1 MSVLITYWSMTG
13 NTKIMA
19 EAIFEGVKTI
29 NEDVTI
35 KSVDEINP
43 REINKFEKILFGSPA
58 MGFEELDQDFYI
70 PWYEIAEK
78 SLTNQLIG
86 LFGSFG
92 WGDGEWLKKWE
103 KRIRKNKLNL
113 FEKSL
118 KVNTVYIEECYQEC
132 FNFGVLFAKK

>member
-1 MSVLITYWSMTG
+1 MSILITYWSMTG

-19 EAIFEGVKTI
+19 EAIYEGIKSI
-29 NEDVTI
+29 NEEVII

-43 REINKFEKILFGSPA
+43 REINKYNKILFGSPA
-58 MGFEELDQDFYI
+58 MGFEELDQDFYM

-78 SLTNQLIG
+78 TLTNQLIG

-103 KRIRKNKLNL
+103 KRIKSKGLNL
-113 FEKSL
+113 FNQTL
-118 KVNTVYIEECYQEC
+118 KVNTAHIDGCYQEG